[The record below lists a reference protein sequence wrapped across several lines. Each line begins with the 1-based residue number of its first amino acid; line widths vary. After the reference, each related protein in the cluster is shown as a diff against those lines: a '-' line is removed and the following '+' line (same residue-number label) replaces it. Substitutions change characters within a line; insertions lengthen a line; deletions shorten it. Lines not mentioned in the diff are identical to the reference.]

1 MNSLIHHVP
10 GRLRVRVPAIKKSG
24 HQAALLSAA
33 LQETHGI
40 SSAEPN
46 VVTGSIVILYD
57 QRSISGD
64 AILSFL
70 RERGDIG
77 CEGPRAGVRMR
88 NELAE
93 AVLWYCLEIAVERT
107 VLSMLGAIL

>member
-10 GRLRVRVPAIKKSG
+10 GRLRVRVPAIKRSG
-24 HQAALLSAA
+24 RQAALLTAA
-33 LQETHGI
+33 LEETQGI
-40 SSAEPN
+40 CSAEPN
-46 VVTGSIVILYD
+46 VITGSIVIHYD
-57 QRSISGD
+57 HKSTSSD
-64 AILSFL
+64 TILTFL

-77 CEGPRAGVRMR
+77 CDGPRAAVRMQ
-88 NELAE
+88 NKVAE